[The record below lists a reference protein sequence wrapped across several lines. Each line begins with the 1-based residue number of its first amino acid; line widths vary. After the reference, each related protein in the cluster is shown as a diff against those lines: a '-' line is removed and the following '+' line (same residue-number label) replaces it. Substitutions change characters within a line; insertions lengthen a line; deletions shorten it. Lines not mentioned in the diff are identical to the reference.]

1 MGGGD
6 QDEIRRDNGKNAH
19 ISERTHVPF
28 FGRAVLVTAAF
39 VAALVLVSTG
49 AISDCSRLIRKEK
62 RTSSGL
68 CHWGEEWAE
77 ERWWWLE
84 EKKHRFPD
92 SIVDFSAGR
101 KSKNK
106 CKAVINQHSTRC

>member
-39 VAALVLVSTG
+39 VAALVLVSTVP
-49 AISDCSRLIRKEK
+49 SVVVHD
-62 RTSSGL
+62 
-68 CHWGEEWAE
+68 
-77 ERWWWLE
+77 
-84 EKKHRFPD
+84 
-92 SIVDFSAGR
+92 
-101 KSKNK
+101 
-106 CKAVINQHSTRC
+106 NQEGKTHQ